1 MKLCLSVNS
10 DSHSKLQPK
19 RFFSSIIPHVS
30 GLDWI
35 SSWFNI
41 KLFCRFNVLFIF
53 LGIQQVFYKT
63 KINAAGLLE
72 LHWLKGC
79 LLQPVLHEH
88 LQGPERPQKNE
99 I

>member
-1 MKLCLSVNS
+1 MKLCLLVHS
-10 DSHSKLQPK
+10 DSHSKHQTK

-41 KLFCRFNVLFIF
+41 KLSCTFNVLFIF
-53 LGIQQVFYKT
+53 LGIQQVFYKRKNNT
-63 KINAAGLLE
+63 AGLLD
-72 LHWLKGC
+72 LHWFQGC
-79 LLQPVLHEH
+79 LLQPVLHEN
-88 LQGPERPQKNE
+88 LQGLEGPQKNE